1 LSKNRQWI
9 VLSLLLLA
17 MGGLIFAYKVFWL
30 GFPPLPDLTSELW
43 TIQVRLEIRP
53 EAGPV
58 RASLIL
64 PSRSSGYIVSKEN
77 FISRGFGL
85 TVEEDLF
92 RRQADWAIRHM
103 SESKTLYYRAIV
115 MPDTRTRRF
124 AKTPRQTQVPIL
136 EEPYASAL
144 ADIVEEVR
152 EESADVESFTAAIL
166 SRLNGIAVDEN
177 TSLFL
182 SDTETPLEKARLAKT
197 LLAGAE
203 IPSLLVHGVMLQADV
218 QRAPVHTM
226 LGAEIPSLLVH
237 GVMLQADVQRAPVH
251 TMLAVYDGD
260 DWLLFDPGTGHQ
272 GIPDGFMIWWR
283 DDEIMATVSGASLQ
297 DVQISIKR
305 RLESALDQ
313 ATRRVEIE
321 NSRIGKI
328 SVLQLPVQTQSV
340 YELLL
345 LVPFGILVVVILR
358 NFIGLSSF
366 GTFAPVLI
374 ALAFRETELLKGILL
389 FILIVSLG
397 LFFRFYLERLRLLLV
412 PRLAA
417 VVTIVVLLMTTISM
431 ISYQLGIE
439 TGLSVS
445 LFPMVI
451 ISMVIERM
459 SVVWEERGAATSIRE
474 GLGSLLMAALA
485 YLVISIDLL
494 TYWVSVFPEVNLVVL
509 GIIIALGRYTG
520 FRLTELVR
528 FSSLSDSRGG

>member
-1 LSKNRQWI
+1 
-9 VLSLLLLA
+9 
-17 MGGLIFAYKVFWL
+17 MGALIFAYKVFWL
-30 GFPPLPDLTSELW
+30 GFPALPDLSSEVW
-43 TIQVRLEIRP
+43 TVQVRLEIRP
-53 EAGPV
+53 QDGPV

-64 PSRSSGYIVSKEN
+64 PSRSSGYTVSKEN

-85 TVEEDLF
+85 TVEEDPF
-92 RRQADWAIRHM
+92 RRQADWAIRNM
-103 SESKTLYYRAIV
+103 QEPKTLYYRAMV

-124 AKTPRQTQVPIL
+124 ARKPEPPQIPQID
-136 EEPYASAL
+136 EPYASAL
-144 ADIVEEVR
+144 KDIVEEVR
-152 EESADVESFTAAIL
+152 AESADVESFTAAIL
-166 SRLNGIAVDEN
+166 SSLNGPVVDEN
-177 TSLFL
+177 ISLFL
-182 SDTETPLEKARLAKT
+182 SDVETPLEKARLAKT

-218 QRAPVHTM
+218 QRAPVY
-226 LGAEIPSLLVH
+226 
-237 GVMLQADVQRAPVH
+237 
-251 TMLAVYDGD
+251 TMLAAYDGD
-260 DWLLFDPGTGHQ
+260 DWLMFDPGSGHQ

-305 RLESALDQ
+305 RMENALDI
-313 ATRRVEIE
+313 ATQRAELE
-321 NSRIGKI
+321 NSWIGKI
-328 SVLQLPVQTQSV
+328 SVLQLPVQTQNV

-345 LVPFGILVVVILR
+345 LVPFGILVIVILR
-358 NFIGLSSF
+358 NFIGFSSF

-374 ALAFRETELLKGILL
+374 ALAFRETELLKGVLL
-389 FILIVSLG
+389 FTLIVSLG

-417 VVTIVVLLMTTISM
+417 VVTIVVLLMTSISM

-485 YLVISIDLL
+485 YLVISIDILA
-494 TYWVSVFPEVNLVVL
+494 YWVSVFPEINLVVL

-520 FRLTELVR
+520 FRLTELIR
-528 FSSLSDSRGG
+528 FSSLSGSRGA

>member
-197 LLAGAE
+197 LLA
-203 IPSLLVHGVMLQADV
+203 
-218 QRAPVHTM
+218 
-226 LGAEIPSLLVH
+226 GAEIPSLLVH

>member
-1 LSKNRQWI
+1 MSKNRQWI
-9 VLSLLLLA
+9 FLSLLLLA
-17 MGGLIFAYKVFWL
+17 MGALIFVYKIFWL
-30 GFPPLPDLTSELW
+30 GFPPLPDLTSEVW
-43 TIQVRLEIRP
+43 TIQVRMEIRP
-53 EAGPV
+53 EDGPV

-77 FISRGFGL
+77 FVSRGFGL
-85 TVEEDLF
+85 TVEEELF
-92 RRQADWAIRHM
+92 RRQADWAIRHLP
-103 SESKTLYYRAIV
+103 ESKILYYRATV
-115 MPDTRTRRF
+115 MPDTGPSRRF
-124 AKTPRQTQVPIL
+124 ANYPGKPQAPQF

-144 ADIVEEVR
+144 ADIVAEVR

-177 TSLFL
+177 ISLFL
-182 SDTETPLEKARLAKT
+182 SGAETPLEKARLAKT

-203 IPSLLVHGVMLQADV
+203 IPSLLVHGVMLQSDA
-218 QRAPVHTM
+218 
-226 LGAEIPSLLVH
+226 
-237 GVMLQADVQRAPVH
+237 QRAPVH

-260 DWLLFDPGTGHQ
+260 DWLLFDPRTGHQ
-272 GIPDGFMIWWR
+272 GVPDGFMIWWR

-305 RLESALDQ
+305 RLESALDLAAQ
-313 ATRRVEIE
+313 RVELE

-328 SVLQLPVQTQSV
+328 SVQQLPVQTQSV

-345 LVPFGILVVVILR
+345 LVPFGILVIVILR

-374 ALAFRETELLKGILL
+374 ALAFRETELLKGVLL
-389 FILIVSLG
+389 FIMIVSLG
-397 LFFRFYLERLRLLLV
+397 LFIRFYLERLRLLLV

-431 ISYQLGIE
+431 ISYQLGME

-459 SVVWEERGAATSIRE
+459 SVVWEERCAATSIRE

-485 YLVISIDLL
+485 YLVISIDILA
-494 TYWVSVFPEVNLVVL
+494 YWVSVFPEVNLVVL

-520 FRLTELVR
+520 FRLTELLR
-528 FSSLSDSRGG
+528 FSSLSGSREG

>member
-1 LSKNRQWI
+1 MSKNRQWI
-9 VLSLLLLA
+9 VLSLALLA
-17 MGGLIFAYKVFWL
+17 VGGLVFAYKVFWL
-30 GFPPLPDLTSELW
+30 GFPPLPDLESEVW
-43 TIQVRLEIRP
+43 TVQVRLEIRP
-53 EAGPV
+53 EDGPV

-64 PSRSSGYIVSKEN
+64 PSRSSGFMVSKEN

-103 SESKTLYYRAIV
+103 PDSKTLYYRAMV
-115 MPDTRTRRF
+115 MPDTHSRRF
-124 AKTPRQTQVPIL
+124 AKRPGKPQKPQF
-136 EEPYASAL
+136 EEPYDSAL

-152 EESADVESFTAAIL
+152 AESADVESFTAAIL
-166 SRLNGIAVDEN
+166 ARLSGTAVDEN

-182 SDTETPLEKARLAKT
+182 SDLETPLEKARLAET
-197 LLAGAE
+197 MLAAAE
-203 IPSLLVHGVMLQADV
+203 IPALLVHGVM
-218 QRAPVHTM
+218 M
-226 LGAEIPSLLVH
+226 
-237 GVMLQADVQRAPVH
+237 QADVQRAPVH
-251 TMLAVYDGD
+251 TMLAVYDGE
-260 DWLLFDPGTGHQ
+260 DWLLFDPENGHQ

-283 DDEIMATVSGASLQ
+283 GDEIMASVSGASLQ

-305 RLESALDQ
+305 RVESALDL
-313 ATRRVEIE
+313 ATQRAQLE
-321 NSRIGKI
+321 NSRIGRI
-328 SVLQLPVQTQSV
+328 SVLQLPVQTQTV

-345 LVPFGILVVVILR
+345 LVPFGILVIVILR

-374 ALAFRETELLKGILL
+374 ALAFRETELLKGVLL
-389 FILIVSLG
+389 FTLIVSLG
-397 LFFRFYLERLRLLLV
+397 LFIRFYLERLRLLLV

-474 GLGSLLMAALA
+474 GVGSLFMAALA
-485 YLVISIDLL
+485 YLVISIDILA
-494 TYWVSVFPEVNLVVL
+494 YWVSVFPEVNLAVL
-509 GIIIALGRYTG
+509 GIIIAMGRYTG

-528 FSSLSDSRGG
+528 FKSLSGSAGN

>member
-103 SESKTLYYRAIV
+103 SESKTLYYRATV

-226 LGAEIPSLLVH
+226 L
-237 GVMLQADVQRAPVH
+237 
-251 TMLAVYDGD
+251 AVYDGD

-283 DDEIMATVSGASLQ
+283 DDEIVATVSGASLQ